1 MGACLSVASKKD
13 AADKKHTDAPPE
25 SEPAVKDATT
35 GTPKTAEEKRQA
47 EIDEGAAAQAAAYNP
62 NDTSIP
68 LGLRTNFGYSR
79 DFTNHYTLGRELGHG
94 QFGTTYESIKKSTG
108 DKVAVKAIQKKTVS
122 KNGQPSQR
130 ENGLYVAETR
140 QAR

>member
-1 MGACLSVASKKD
+1 MGACLSVASQRD
-13 AADKKHTDAPPE
+13 AADNNHTAEPPK
-25 SEPAVKDATT
+25 SEAAANNATA
-35 GTPKTAEEKRQA
+35 GTPATAEEKRQA

-79 DFTNHYTLGRELGHG
+79 DFTSHYTLGRELGHG
-94 QFGTTYESIKKSTG
+94 QFGTTYESIQKSTG

-122 KNGQPSQR
+122 SCGQPS
-130 ENGLYVAETR
+130 
-140 QAR
+140 